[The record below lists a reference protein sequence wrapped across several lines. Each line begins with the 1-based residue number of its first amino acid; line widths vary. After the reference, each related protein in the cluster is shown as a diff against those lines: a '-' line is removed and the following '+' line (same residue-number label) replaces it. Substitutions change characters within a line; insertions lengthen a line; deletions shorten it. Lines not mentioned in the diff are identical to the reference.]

1 MTCFH
6 FSQFLWN
13 VIFPKFLGNAL
24 NLFRKSQSCLSGSEI
39 NETGNWPLPGAIPT
53 IWLNVGTMDI
63 MHYSGIEYRKHFH
76 FFFPLGVH
84 LTFYQIWVCKEVKT
98 RKRLPS
104 DQSQQWPQEI
114 FCVKLQNNLQI
125 SSFCTI
131 YLSIRS

>member
-13 VIFPKFLGNAL
+13 VIFPKFLGNTL
-24 NLFRKSQSCLSGSEI
+24 NLIRKSQSCLSGSEI

-76 FFFPLGVH
+76 FFFLSRVH
-84 LTFYQIWVCKEVKT
+84 ITFYQTWVCKEVTT
-98 RKRLPS
+98 RKCLPS
-104 DQSQQWPQEI
+104 DQSQRWPQEI
-114 FCVKLQNNLQI
+114 FV
-125 SSFCTI
+125 
-131 YLSIRS
+131 LSYKITFRYSNFAPFI